1 MKARRFFAFVAATTM
16 LFAGWGCLNPD
27 SGAGLDTTTEAQITV
42 TPSTIATTLEGTTE
56 QLHIASNAAWVI
68 SCDQTDVVI
77 STLVGA
83 GDATITVQIPQVS
96 AARNFDIK
104 FTATKQITVAGIP
117 VPSNDEAVVSV
128 SQNPSGV
135 DMNDYAYYEDCGD
148 DVDKNDE
155 GYWPYVDQFTAWN
168 PKGSAAANVAYTGK
182 SASVRAS
189 GGNYQPTDNAVG
201 VSGQPYVFLNKV
213 PVEAYFVIENLTV
226 TGATNYT
233 FTFNVSCQ
241 NGYSGT
247 PTFAT
252 VDGSLVHLEL
262 GYDGE
267 NWDAVDCT
275 FVENG
280 GNGWYAATAEFKT
293 AADATKLYARFSYE
307 APASNGGGRF
317 DDFKLVEG
325 GNGAEL
331 APEAPVVTETTIA
344 NIKSAG
350 DYTVK
355 NAWVVATYANG
366 CLLTDNSGAYILAYN
381 PTVKPAVGEVVNIE
395 GAVSAYAGL
404 LQFGAG
410 AVVTKTG
417 ETKTVT
423 HPTAEVMDGAKLD
436 AYLGAPV
443 IKYVEYSGVLAINS
457 GKYYNITVPGA
468 SSAQGSVSYP
478 NDDMKSTLTS
488 LDGKGIKV
496 VGYFIGVSSGKY
508 ANTMAVSVEAAE
520 VEIPDTPDTP
530 DTPEVP
536 EIPEGGTAL
545 EITTA
550 SVTAGVP
557 DITTN
562 NYGSQNVTNYST
574 FLTWDVY
581 AACKVCLPQAGNNYA
596 NAGCLQMQGNTD
608 AAKQGRIGN
617 VAATPKRITK
627 VIVES
632 WNEKY
637 TPNFNLAL
645 GTEQVV
651 GTAVP
656 TNMIAA
662 ASMTTASEVVGNLTK
677 YVSTYEVTSGDYN
690 YFAIYKNTSG
700 AFYFT
705 KIRVEYA
712 E

>member
-1 MKARRFFAFVAATTM
+1 M
-16 LFAGWGCLNPD
+16 FAGGACTPDGGDGGANSEMASISVNPASFAVD
-27 SGAGLDTTTEAQITV
+27 LEGGEQ
-42 TPSTIATTLEGTTE
+42 TIAVTSNGTWVATCLEG
-56 QLHIASNAAWVI
+56 
-68 SCDQTDVVI
+68 DVVI
-77 STLVGA
+77 TPATGS
-83 GDATITVQIPQVS
+83 GDGSVVVTVPTTT
-96 AARNFDIK
+96 AARNFVVK
-104 FTATKQITVAGIP
+104 FDVSKQTLIAGTDMVSTTKASAEVT
-117 VPSNDEAVVSV
+117 V
-128 SQNPSGV
+128 SQNATGT
-135 DMNDYAYYEDCGD
+135 DANDYLFYENCGD
-148 DVDKNDE
+148 DVEKNSE
-155 GYWPYVDQFTAWN
+155 GYWPYIDQFEGWN
-168 PKGSAAANVAYTGK
+168 PQGDIAAGVKYTGK
-182 SASVRAS
+182 NASVRAS
-189 GGNYQPTDNAVG
+189 GGNYQPTADAVG

-213 PVEAYFVIENLTV
+213 PAEAYFVIEDLAV
-226 TGATNYT
+226 TGGANYI

-247 PTFAT
+247 PSFAT
-252 VDGSLVHLEL
+252 VDNSLVHLEL

-267 NWDAVDCT
+267 NWDAVECT
-275 FVENG
+275 YAANG
-280 GNGWYAATAEFKT
+280 GNGWYAATAQFKV
-293 AADATKLYARFSYE
+293 AADATKVYARLSYE

-325 GNGAEL
+325 GTGAEL
-331 APEAPVVTETTIA
+331 APEAPVVNQGTIA
-344 NIKSAG
+344 DITAAG
-350 DYTVK
+350 NYTVK
-355 NAWVVATYANG
+355 GAWAVATYANG

-381 PTVKPAVGEVVNIE
+381 PSETPAVGEVVDIE

-423 HPTAEVMDGAKLD
+423 HPTAEVLDGAKMD
-436 AYLGAPV
+436 AYLSAPV
-443 IKYVEYSGVLAINS
+443 IKYVEYSGILSISS

-468 SSAQGSVSYP
+468 ATAQGSVSYP
-478 NDDMKSTLTS
+478 NDDMKATLTS

-496 VGYFIGVSSGKY
+496 TGYLIGVSSSKY
-508 ANTMAVSVEAAE
+508 TNTMAVSVEAAE

-530 DTPEVP
+530 DVP
-536 EIPEGGTAL
+536 EIPVGGTAL

-550 SVTAGVP
+550 SVQAGVP
-557 DITTN
+557 GITTN
-562 NYGSQNVTNYST
+562 GYGSQATATYST
-574 FLTWDVY
+574 YLTWDVY
-581 AACKVCLPQAGNNYA
+581 AACKLCLPPSGNYA
-596 NAGCLQMQGNTD
+596 TAGCLQMQGNADD
-608 AAKQGRIGN
+608 AAKQSRIGN
-617 VAATPKRITK
+617 VVATPKRITK

-651 GTAVP
+651 GTTVP
-656 TNMIAA
+656 SNMIAA
-662 ASMTTASEVVGNLTK
+662 SSMTTASEVVGAVTR